1 MIKPPISDLVTQ
13 HDGIYVDEENTE
25 TIDGVKTFQPATL
38 YIIPTGEE
46 VLVERKQISYKGILA
61 SNQDNL
67 NNSRSQEINV
77 IKKMKKNS
85 TSSKQKKSDTT
96 QTPMIP
102 LPLLDKEKSLLLTD
116 YDVKNRLRGYSLFL
130 PETKEECDEYWRVAY
145 GVNLYSEY
153 TEIMKRNFNGNKM
166 IVSDE
171 MRSVISMELNKKNI
185 NSGYKKVI
193 NESGMISAE
202 KEREEREGE
211 GEGGGG
217 EGKGE
222 GEGGGYNLSEVTMQ
236 LGDKRILPSQMLAR

>member
-153 TEIMKRNFNGNKM
+153 TETRKQNYNGDRTIMRDEK
-166 IVSDE
+166 ISD
-171 MRSVISMELNKKNI
+171 V
-185 NSGYKKVI
+185 
-193 NESGMISAE
+193 
-202 KEREEREGE
+202 REGE
-211 GEGGGG
+211 VEGEV
-217 EGKGE
+217 EGK
-222 GEGGGYNLSEVTMQ
+222 GGGYNLSEVTMQ
-236 LGDKRILPSQMLAR
+236 LGDKRILPSQMLARYSNTTPPRPPPR